1 MVISLIL
8 SRNVLKNLLEKTPPL
23 IENMI
28 NVNVQ
33 LQPAGIDVTL
43 NSIYNFNGMG
53 MLDFSNKERVLPEL
67 NKLEFDEKGWIR
79 LDKGVYLI
87 QFNEIIHMP
96 LDLIAIGKPRS
107 SLLRMGATI
116 TTAIWDPGYNGR
128 SYTLLIVGN
137 PFGIKLKKNA
147 RILQLIFIKIL
158 GKIDKGYN
166 GIYQGEGI

>member
-1 MVISLIL
+1 MGMVLSKKILESLL
-8 SRNVLKNLLEKTPPL
+8 NKSPPL
-23 IENMI
+23 VENMI
-28 NVNVQ
+28 DREVQ
-33 LQPAGIDVTL
+33 LQPAGIDITL
-43 NSIYNFNGMG
+43 NSVYSFNGLG
-53 MLDFSNKERVLPEL
+53 KLDFSNEERVLPEL
-67 NKLEFDEKGWIR
+67 NKLSFDKDGWIK
-79 LDKGVYLI
+79 LDKGVYLV

-116 TTAIWDPGYNGR
+116 TTAVWDPGYNGR

-137 PFGIKLKKNA
+137 PFGIKLKRNA

-166 GIYQGEGI
+166 GIYQGEGIV